1 MRNQL
6 PLTALVVLFFLS
18 LFMGSCN
25 SAKSAWSAVKSKA
38 ESVESRVEDKT
49 APPQPEASQQASLFS
64 VSKEQLE
71 HLRIVSV
78 KQESWQLSIETTGTV
93 DLNNDR
99 TAQAITQVSGPIS
112 RLVVDVGSIVKEG
125 DPLLYVSSP
134 DLVNAISVY
143 RKARNQEDA
152 KKRVADRQ
160 KELMDHGAIAVKDY
174 ESAVADYNDSVTDV
188 ETAVQALRIF
198 GITEQEIAQADQQ
211 GKSIS
216 KEMAVRAPIAGTIVQ
231 KLVTPGQLIQAGTT
245 PCFMI
250 SELSTVWVQG
260 HIFDR
265 DLTNI
270 HVGDPV
276 KETNPD
282 LHMSFKGTVSYI
294 GAFTDPATRTT
305 PVRIVTQNPGG
316 LLKKDMFV
324 NASIEPDIR
333 KTVLMLPVSAV
344 LRDAQNEPIVYV
356 ESETGK
362 FAQRSV
368 MIGEQRRDNVEIV
381 SGLHMGEKV
390 VGDGSLFLQFA
401 NNSQ

>member
-1 MRNQL
+1 
-6 PLTALVVLFFLS
+6 
-18 LFMGSCN
+18 
-25 SAKSAWSAVKSKA
+25 
-38 ESVESRVEDKT
+38 
-49 APPQPEASQQASLFS
+49 
-64 VSKEQLE
+64 
-71 HLRIVSV
+71 
-78 KQESWQLSIETTGTV
+78 
-93 DLNNDR
+93 
-99 TAQAITQVSGPIS
+99 
-112 RLVVDVGSIVKEG
+112 
-125 DPLLYVSSP
+125 
-134 DLVNAISVY
+134 
-143 RKARNQEDA
+143 
-152 KKRVADRQ
+152 
-160 KELMDHGAIAVKDY
+160 
-174 ESAVADYNDSVTDV
+174 
-188 ETAVQALRIF
+188 
-198 GITEQEIAQADQQ
+198 
-211 GKSIS
+211 
-216 KEMAVRAPIAGTIVQ
+216 
-231 KLVTPGQLIQAGTT
+231 VTPGQLIQAGTT

-282 LHMSFKGTVSYI
+282 LHMAFEGTVSYI

-305 PVRIVTQNPGG
+305 PVRIVTQNPAG

-324 NASIEPDIR
+324 NASIEPEIQ
-333 KTVLMLPVSAV
+333 KTVLMLPISAV

-368 MIGEQRRDNVEIV
+368 TIGEQRKDHVEIV
-381 SGLHMGEKV
+381 SGLRVGEKV